1 MRSRGF
7 NQSSWIAHALR
18 KEIGAGTE
26 GVELLERKRDTPTQ
40 TRLDRWAR
48 KANVKNAFALKPG
61 TSFNGETPV
70 VLIDD
75 VFTTGAT
82 LDSCAQ
88 VLLEEGFDQLGINE
102 PIGDVNQDSV
112 SDVVDIIIVINH
124 ILNIQSLSNI
134 GEYLADINQNSTINI
149 LDVILLINIILD
161 A

>member
-1 MRSRGF
+1 M
-7 NQSSWIAHALR
+7 
-18 KEIGAGTE
+18 
-26 GVELLERKRDTPTQ
+26 LERNRDTPTQ

-88 VLLEEGFDQLGINE
+88 VLVESGIDKVNVLALGH
-102 PIGDVNQDSV
+102 G
-112 SDVVDIIIVINH
+112 
-124 ILNIQSLSNI
+124 
-134 GEYLADINQNSTINI
+134 
-149 LDVILLINIILD
+149 
-161 A
+161 